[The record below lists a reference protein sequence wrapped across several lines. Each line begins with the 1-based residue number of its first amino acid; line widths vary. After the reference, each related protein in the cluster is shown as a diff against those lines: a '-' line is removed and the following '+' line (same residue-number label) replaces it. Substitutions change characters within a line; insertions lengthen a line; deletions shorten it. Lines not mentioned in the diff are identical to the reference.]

1 MAALCGRRIGAVE
14 VSASAEC
21 SGALLGAPI
30 ISVLRCLACEL
41 EGSVQWP
48 GQVGGR
54 PAASLS
60 YTAVMGGGGA
70 PRSRGGRPS
79 PRSPVVGRPLEP
91 PAPPSDLHCLCVL
104 HTECESVRC
113 VSAFVCFIPSKALSK
128 KIVVV
133 APSA

>member
-1 MAALCGRRIGAVE
+1 MTGDGAIDR
-14 VSASAEC
+14 SA
-21 SGALLGAPI
+21 
-30 ISVLRCLACEL
+30 R
-41 EGSVQWP
+41 
-48 GQVGGR
+48 
-54 PAASLS
+54 
-60 YTAVMGGGGA
+60 GGA
-70 PRSRGGRPS
+70 YPGGL
-79 PRSPVVGRPLEP
+79 VGRPLEP

>member
-21 SGALLGAPI
+21 SGALLGEPI

-60 YTAVMGGGGA
+60 YTAVMGGGRG
-70 PRSRGGRPS
+70 PRDRAAGGPAQD
-79 PRSPVVGRPLEP
+79 RPLW
-91 PAPPSDLHCLCVL
+91 A
-104 HTECESVRC
+104 
-113 VSAFVCFIPSKALSK
+113 
-128 KIVVV
+128 
-133 APSA
+133 APSSRRPPHPTYIVLVGQ